1 METICLDHCMTDKQ
15 REHFDQ
21 KGFLIVENALDSR
34 MLGRLLDA
42 CDRVDAR
49 EREKQGL
56 EPDQLM
62 NKFRTIVEDDAFL
75 DLLDLPRTFPLIWD
89 ILGWNVQHYIS
100 HLICY
105 PPEPRATAD
114 RKTGGWHQDGGRPVP
129 EMERPHPRLSL
140 KVAFW
145 LSDTRAPERGGIR
158 IVPGSHKRDIPP
170 DRWPAGGNGS
180 SRASGFE
187 DMMQVR
193 VKAGTA
199 VLFDRRLWHA
209 RGLNTSDTT
218 RKVLFLGYSYRW
230 LRGLDYNLI
239 QEEIL
244 EKCDPI
250 RRQLLGDGVD
260 VKGWWQPT
268 DADVPLKGWL
278 LKHKGE
284 SYVERIGQKQW
295 EREKWAESS

>member
-1 METICLDHCMTDKQ
+1 MDTTCLDYCMTDEQ

-21 KGFLIVENALDSR
+21 RGFLIVENALEPAI
-34 MLGRLLDA
+34 LERLLDA

-49 EREKQGL
+49 EREEQGL
-56 EPDQLM
+56 GPDQIM
-62 NKFRTIVEDDAFL
+62 NKFRTIVEDNAFL
-75 DLLDLPRTFPLIWD
+75 DLLDLPKTFPLIWD

-105 PPEPRATAD
+105 PPEPRVKAD
-114 RKTGGWHQDGGRPVP
+114 SKTGGWHQDGGRPVP

-145 LSDTRAPERGGIR
+145 LSDTREADRGGIR
-158 IVPGSHKRDIPP
+158 IVPGSHKRDTPP
-170 DRWPAGGNGS
+170 DRWPEDGNGTS
-180 SRASGFE
+180 EASGFE

-193 VKAGTA
+193 VNSGTA
-199 VLFDRRLWHA
+199 VLFDRRLWHS

-239 QEEIL
+239 PDEIL

-278 LKHKGE
+278 LKHKGA

-295 EREKWAESS
+295 EREKWAAVS

>member
-34 MLGRLLDA
+34 MLERLLDA
-42 CDRVDAR
+42 SDRVDAR
-49 EREKQGL
+49 EREEQGL
-56 EPDQLM
+56 GPGQIM
-62 NKFRTIVEDDAFL
+62 NKFRTIVEDAAFL

-100 HLICY
+100 HLVYY
-105 PPEPRATAD
+105 PPEPRDTAD
-114 RKTGGWHQDGGRPVP
+114 TRTGGWHQDGGRPVP

-145 LSDTRAPERGGIR
+145 LSDTSEPNRGGIR
-158 IVPGSHKRDIPP
+158 IVPGSHKRDTPP

-180 SRASGFE
+180 STASGFE

-199 VLFDRRLWHA
+199 VLFDRRLWHS

-230 LRGLDYNLI
+230 LRGLDYNVMPDR
-239 QEEIL
+239 IL
-244 EKCDPI
+244 ERCDPV
-250 RRQLLGDGVD
+250 RRQLLGDGMD

-278 LKHKGE
+278 LKCKGKD
-284 SYVERIGQKQW
+284 YVERIGQKQW
-295 EREKWAESS
+295 EREKWADGS